1 MLEREVIMTNPAVSM
16 TKPEGHVWPFKAR
29 KYLAFFLAL
38 VFGGICLAMSANAV
52 LAGSGLAAFFWLM
65 PLPFI
70 LWAIF
75 YPKWTLACLAALIFW
90 LPGPIDHFWDI
101 RVSLYPTAD
110 LVRFLSLLDVL
121 VVMAWLWL
129 PRVRDSKLRAAEF
142 WVGILLFALTAYSAC
157 NVLWQSDRLDLV
169 RSQSLWVGLLP
180 LRLLIVYCLA
190 RKAIHRLEDVYRLY
204 LGSAIGVV
212 GLLANSAYKTLLGE
226 SMAGRVVAGTFGN
239 NVFSVLLA
247 LMIVLL
253 QMLRKY
259 LRIAWL
265 RWAITGLQLICFV
278 FILFS
283 DTRMAFGLLVLGLG
297 MLFLLQPRYSTG
309 FVARVTLS
317 VVLAVLVLGVLFLAV
332 GAMEINTFDRVALLL
347 KVVSGQASAQETSL
361 VLGTANVRLVFW
373 QFALDRLAES
383 PWFGIGPGQWNYE
396 RVSSDNRHLFAPN
409 GQVDAISDP
418 HNGFV
423 YMAVEYGWPSLA
435 MYGGVLLICILVGTK
450 AMRQSKALLGS
461 WPDARQVYD
470 LTTGLLVI
478 ASMLVLGHMTNT
490 YINSLYTQIF
500 IGLIFFTLLRM
511 GTVLRNEYL
520 YKKQP
525 E

>member
-1 MLEREVIMTNPAVSM
+1 MLEHDVMMTNPAVSM
-16 TKPEGHVWPFKAR
+16 TKPEGHARPFKAR
-29 KYLAFFLAL
+29 KYIAFLLAL
-38 VFGGICLAMSANAV
+38 IFSGICLVMSANAV
-52 LAGSGLAAFFWLM
+52 LTGSGLLALFWLI

-75 YPKWTLACLAALIFW
+75 YPKWTLACLVALIFW

-101 RVSLYPTAD
+101 HVSPYPTAD
-110 LVRFLSLLDVL
+110 LTRFLSLLDVF

-129 PRVRDSKLRAAEF
+129 PRVKDSKQKATEI
-142 WVGILLFALTAYSAC
+142 WVGILLVILTAYSAC
-157 NVLWQSDRLDLV
+157 NVLWQSDRLDPF
-169 RSQSLWVGLLP
+169 RAQSLWIGLLP
-180 LRLLIVYCLA
+180 LRLLIVYWLV
-190 RKAIHRLEDVYRLY
+190 RKALHRLEDVYRLY
-204 LGSAIGVV
+204 LGLAIGVV

-259 LRIAWL
+259 LRVTWL
-265 RWAITGLQLICFV
+265 KWVITGLQVTCFV

-309 FVARVTLS
+309 FVVRLTWS
-317 VVLAVLVLGVLFLAV
+317 GILAVMILGVLLMAV
-332 GAMEINTFDRVALLL
+332 GAMEINTFDRVALML
-347 KVVSGQASAQETSL
+347 KAVSGQASASEMDMA
-361 VLGTANVRLVFW
+361 LGTANVRLVFW

-396 RVSSDNRHLFAPN
+396 RTRSDNRHLYAPN
-409 GQVDAISDP
+409 GSVDAISDP
-418 HNGFV
+418 HNVFI

-435 MYGGVLLICILVGTK
+435 MYGAVLLICILVGAKTL
-450 AMRQSKALLGS
+450 RQSKALLGGWS
-461 WPDARQVYD
+461 EARQVYD
-470 LTTGLLVI
+470 LAAGLLVI
-478 ASMLVLGHMTNT
+478 ALMLALGHLTNT

-500 IGLIFFTLLRM
+500 VGLIFFTLLRT

-520 YKKQP
+520 YNR
-525 E
+525 